1 MHINF
6 RSVTIVCIR
15 LRRWIFHH
23 TAIWIQIFMNSFFF
37 MSHTAKSLHI
47 LSCTDILASLSKR
60 LLPPFF
66 AIVLLWICV
75 GVPRREEARLSAAAH
90 AGRAGGGYHHVRRP
104 AHRTELRRH
113 SPQQQWG
120 RAPLQEPE
128 ALHGHPQPLGS
139 SGVVEDL
146 PWWSTN
152 GWVHYGKGMT
162 FLITHSFN
170 FENVWTSLL

>member
-6 RSVTIVCIR
+6 TFVTLLYVLGYLGEFSTI
-15 LRRWIFHH
+15 LYMN
-23 TAIWIQIFMNSFFF
+23 ADFMNSFFF

-47 LSCTDILASLSKR
+47 LSCTDILAFLSKR
-60 LLPPFF
+60 LLPPF
-66 AIVLLWICV
+66 AVVLLWICV
-75 GVPRREEARLSAAAH
+75 GVPRCEEAWLSAATH
-90 AGRAGGGYHHVRRP
+90 AGGAGGGYHHVRRP

-113 SPQQQWG
+113 SPQQQRGW
-120 RAPLQEPE
+120 APLQEPE

-162 FLITHSFN
+162 FLITQSFN